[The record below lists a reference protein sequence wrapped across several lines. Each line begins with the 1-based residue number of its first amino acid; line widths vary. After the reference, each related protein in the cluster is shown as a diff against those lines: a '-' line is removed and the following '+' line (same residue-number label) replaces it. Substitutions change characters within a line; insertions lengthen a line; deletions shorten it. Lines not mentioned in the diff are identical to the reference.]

1 MSEYDSRSVLRSLQV
16 RSLGWVTEGLRVE
29 DLGFRSEYVAEPL
42 QCRDLVKSHEHAD
55 ASGEEQD
62 LLVSSVTTSKK
73 RL

>member
-42 QCRDLVKSHEHAD
+42 QCRDLVKSHGHAD
-55 ASGEEQD
+55 AGREEQD
-62 LLVSSVTTSKK
+62 LLVSSVARSKK